1 MVPVMETQL
10 SEVLERLRVDI
21 SQANQSG
28 NVEGLLAR
36 HFLGEDVRL
45 GFDWDVDCD
54 DTWLSELYDPSSLP
68 SVAALAFTVR
78 RRSTE
83 AMLSAL
89 NRGLARAVS
98 RDATVA
104 SQNVTLHSPP
114 VLVGL
119 VLAAE
124 QFKVT
129 APHYLSWC
137 REVIGALKTGANSG
151 GDAMTQYASILAG
164 IPQSPVPEAAEGRLV
179 ELAAQD
185 WLLSLHG
192 ASPIM
197 PARRQALKQALVE
210 QALREDSGSRTA
222 NEAALIWRAIH
233 NAISEATSDMLR
245 SPVTVVH
252 MLEQFEASMKR
263 WRWDAQE
270 LRSPICWPLVSERE
284 VQDVL
289 YMMLRPVFLDLED
302 EDTLPKFGHSTYR
315 ADFGIPSLGLL
326 IEVKYARSAAAF
338 KDIEKEVL
346 EDIVPYLQT
355 PERYSRIV
363 VFIYDDSASVQ
374 VHETTARALRRAPG
388 IDGVVIVS
396 RPSQLPANQTSLCP
410 TKKEALTRR
419 TPGKPSK
426 STAVS
431 VPRKRRHPGAP

>member
-10 SEVLERLRVDI
+10 SAVLERLRVDI
-21 SQANQSG
+21 SEANQPG

-36 HFLGEDVRL
+36 HFLGEDVCL
-45 GFDWDVDCD
+45 GFDWHVDCD
-54 DTWLSELYDPSSLP
+54 NTWLSELYDPSSLP

-78 RRSTE
+78 RRGTE
-83 AMLSAL
+83 AMRSAL
-89 NRGLARAVS
+89 NNGLARAVS
-98 RDATVA
+98 RDATAV

-124 QFKVT
+124 EFKDS
-129 APHYLSWC
+129 APQYLSWC
-137 REVIGALKTGANSG
+137 REVIQALKTTSSG
-151 GDAMTQYASILAG
+151 GRDALTQYASTLAG
-164 IPQSPVPEAAEGRLV
+164 VPMSPIPEVEDGRLV

-185 WLLSLHG
+185 WFLSLPG
-192 ASPIM
+192 SPQVV
-197 PARRQALKQALVE
+197 PARRKALKQALVE
-210 QALREDSGSRTA
+210 QALREDAGSRTA

-233 NAISEATSDMLR
+233 NAISEATSEILR
-245 SPVTVVH
+245 SPETVVH

-270 LRSPICWPLVSERE
+270 LKSPVRWPIVSERE
-284 VQDVL
+284 VQDIL
-289 YMMLRPVFLDLED
+289 YLMLRPVFLDVED
-302 EDTLPKFGHSTYR
+302 EDALPKFGHSTYR

-355 PERYSRIV
+355 PERYNRII

-388 IDGVVIVS
+388 IAGVVIVS
-396 RPSQLPANQTSLCP
+396 RPSQLPADQTSSLP
-410 TKKEALTRR
+410 AKMNAKRR
-419 TPGKPSK
+419 VPGKPAK
-426 STAVS
+426 AAPTM
-431 VPRKRRHPGAP
+431 RKGRPPEAI